1 MSRRFRLGLFA
12 VGAVVLA
19 VVLVHGLAGL
29 PAFGDYHGVYGT
41 VLDRVTVSERHATDV
56 ITAINFDYRGLDT
69 MGEEFILFAASIGLV
84 VLLREQ
90 RDEHVDPARAAE
102 AGDPEQSGDAA
113 SDAERPTDAES
124 PSDPARDDEAG
135 PRAPARAGGH
145 RLHTSPALL
154 ATGRWLVGPLL
165 VIGVYIVT
173 HGQLTPGGGFQ
184 GGVVLA
190 AAVILVFVAGGRVAM
205 APIRPTGAAEA
216 LEAIGAGGYV
226 VIGIAGLIAGMRFLS
241 NFLPLG
247 TVGSLLSSG
256 TITSLSTIVGLEVAG
271 ALTLI
276 VSEFVDQRL
285 LVGDRSPTGPQ
296 SSR

>member
-1 MSRRFRLGLFA
+1 MNRRFRLGLFA

-19 VVLVHGLAGL
+19 GVLVHGLAGL
-29 PAFGDYHGVYGT
+29 PPFGDYHGVYGT
-41 VLDRVTVSERHATDV
+41 VLNHVTVSERHATDV

-90 RDEHVDPARAAE
+90 RDEQVDPERAGE

-113 SDAERPTDAES
+113 SDDERTD
-124 PSDPARDDEAG
+124 DDDGRHLPA
-135 PRAPARAGGH
+135 PRGDH

-165 VIGVYIVT
+165 VLGVYIVT

-190 AAVILVFVAGGRVAM
+190 AAVIIVFVAGGRVAM

-226 VIGIAGLIAGMRFLS
+226 AIGIAGLIAGMRFLS

-285 LVGDRSPTGPQ
+285 LVDRGPTSDPESP
-296 SSR
+296 R

>member
-1 MSRRFRLGLFA
+1 
-12 VGAVVLA
+12 
-19 VVLVHGLAGL
+19 
-29 PAFGDYHGVYGT
+29 
-41 VLDRVTVSERHATDV
+41 
-56 ITAINFDYRGLDT
+56 
-69 MGEEFILFAASIGLV
+69 
-84 VLLREQ
+84 
-90 RDEHVDPARAAE
+90 
-102 AGDPEQSGDAA
+102 
-113 SDAERPTDAES
+113 
-124 PSDPARDDEAG
+124 
-135 PRAPARAGGH
+135 
-145 RLHTSPALL
+145 
-154 ATGRWLVGPLL
+154 LL
-165 VIGVYIVT
+165 VLGVYIVT

-216 LEAIGAGGYV
+216 LEAVGAGGYV

-285 LVGDRSPTGPQ
+285 LVGDGSATEPPSP
-296 SSR
+296 R

>member
-1 MSRRFRLGLFA
+1 
-12 VGAVVLA
+12 
-19 VVLVHGLAGL
+19 
-29 PAFGDYHGVYGT
+29 
-41 VLDRVTVSERHATDV
+41 VS
-56 ITAINFDYRGLDT
+56 
-69 MGEEFILFAASIGLV
+69 
-84 VLLREQ
+84 
-90 RDEHVDPARAAE
+90 
-102 AGDPEQSGDAA
+102 
-113 SDAERPTDAES
+113 
-124 PSDPARDDEAG
+124 DEAG
-135 PRAPARAGGH
+135 PGTAARGGGH

-154 ATGRWLVGPLL
+154 ATGRWLVAPLL
-165 VIGVYIVT
+165 VLGIYIVT

-190 AAVILVFVAGGRVAM
+190 SAVIIVFVAGGRVAM
-205 APIRPTGAAEA
+205 APIRPTGAAEV

-226 VIGIAGLIAGMRFLS
+226 VIGIAGLIAGLRFLS

-285 LVGDRSPTGPQ
+285 LVDDGDRSMTEPRSPE
-296 SSR
+296 